1 MIKSVFRRW
10 SKRYVCLLLIVNVVL
25 AVTNII
31 VLSFSFPSNIANPYY
46 FDYYGVIIG
55 ILSVLVTV
63 LLGWNIFSVIDFR
76 VKLEKVEKES
86 EKIVEMS
93 NKIDDMEKE
102 LKVFEQEYYDRIK
115 KVESSFIETSFDIY
129 HAKPDETIIVIV
141 MHGLEVVLWLA
152 QMGDFDKACEVL
164 RLVYIGI
171 NKRKP
176 FTIPAGY
183 AKNFNILI
191 VELSR
196 YAMIAKTVEYND
208 LRDRCK
214 ISWDDLNRFNKNINK
229 E

>member
-1 MIKSVFRRW
+1 MHCLSPCS
-10 SKRYVCLLLIVNVVL
+10 SKVCG
-25 AVTNII
+25 
-31 VLSFSFPSNIANPYY
+31 FGYW
-46 FDYYGVIIG
+46 DVIIS
-55 ILSVLVTV
+55 IFSLLVTV
-63 LLGWNIFSVIDFR
+63 LVGWNVFSVIDFK
-76 VKLEKVEKES
+76 VKMERIDKRSKQIDKISKE
-86 EKIVEMS
+86 IGEM
-93 NKIDDMEKE
+93 DDR
-102 LKVFEQEYYDRIK
+102 LKKFEQEYYDRIK

-129 HAKPDETIIVIV
+129 HAKPDETIMVIVI
-141 MHGLEVVLWLA
+141 HGLEVVLWLA

-183 AKNFNILI
+183 AKNFNIL
-191 VELSR
+191 VVRLSR

-214 ISWDDLNRFNKNINK
+214 ISWDDLNRFNKYNNN